1 MPSDIRSFF
10 GGGSAPKPTSG
21 KPPAK
26 PEKKSRGRRVVSD
39 EDEEDEDVVKP
50 KKSVMAK
57 KKIAPPGNEEETT
70 TSSYF
75 ASKPKP
81 KQNTSKSTPIRTR
94 SAPNGTPTNGASPS
108 TNHEGVGDD
117 DIFADNYKSKKADDD
132 YEEGSDDDEVL
143 SPQGRPHARTTQKQ
157 KAEAEAADVEMAD
170 IGATNSNTNTKAKPS
185 ATNKTA
191 HRKRKTPDMDQNDE
205 SFLDDEPKKKSRR
218 TTSNAGPKKAKE
230 KEVPIENKE
239 IQEVLDS
246 IPTVRPPTPPPIN
259 GDKKFKFQ
267 PGGGNAKMAP
277 MAAGSKEIP
286 EGADEC
292 LMGLTFVF
300 TGVLDSIGREEAQNL
315 VKRYGGK
322 VTSAPSKKT
331 SYVVLGSDAGPKKL
345 ETIKRLGIKTINED
359 GLFELIRRLP
369 PHGGGSLAARA
380 KAIAARTG
388 ASVPS
393 PPKLASAKVESRLMV
408 DKYAPDTL
416 NAVCGNK
423 KQVEELQ
430 QWLRN
435 WHKNANAHFKK
446 AGPTG
451 KGIYRAAILHGP
463 PGVGKTTAAHLVAH
477 LEGFDVVETN
487 ASDTRSKKLMENS
500 LRGVLDTTSLLGYFA
515 ADGKKVESG
524 KKKLVFIMDEVDGMS
539 AGDRG
544 GVGALAAVAKK
555 TNVPMIF
562 ICNERRLPKMKPFD
576 FVTADFPFRR
586 PTTDQIRSRISTICY
601 REGIKLPMPILNAI
615 IEGGNA
621 DIRQIINMLST
632 IKIDNK
638 EMDFNDSKAMTKAW
652 EKHVILKPWDIVN
665 KIMRPQ
671 MFAPSSTATLN
682 EKTELYFNDHEF
694 SYLMLQENYLKS
706 TPSLLSNY
714 PNPKERNLKYLEL
727 AEKASESISDG
738 DLVDRMIH
746 GSQQQWSLMP
756 LHAIFS
762 FVKPASYVYGNF
774 NAQVGFASW
783 LGQNSKASKLARFVK
798 EIQGHMRL
806 RTSADRHE
814 IRQQYIPALWEHT
827 AAKLIDGGKQAVSGV
842 IDFMDSYYL
851 TRDDYDAII
860 ELGVGPMDMDA
871 GSGVK
876 KLDSQT
882 KATFTRLYNLQSH
895 PMPFV
900 KASNIL
906 GISSRTGGGKRE
918 KPDLEEAI
926 EDSEVDEALDTTAKE
941 EADEEEDMD
950 LTKDKP
956 FYTTDCIIM
965 KYTLAA
971 ISLVVMVAAETHQ
984 VTVGPGLSYS
994 PDSLTAAKGDVVEF
1008 TFGQGHDVVS
1018 GSFDSPCQND
1028 GKIYSGEPGNG
1039 EVFSL
1044 TINSTDPLWIYCSVP
1059 GHCQGGMAMVINAP
1073 SGKTIDD
1080 YKSAASKTDSSNA
1093 PDSITGGVFGAVS
1106 QSSGSSSSSPGSSST
1121 TAASSG
1127 TATSSSKSSAA
1138 SSTNSGAS
1146 AASSSASSASAA
1158 ATPTSTG
1165 GAGNMVANLGLVGG
1179 AIFGGIA
1186 ILA

>member
-10 GGGSAPKPTSG
+10 GGGVPKSG
-21 KPPAK
+21 PAK
-26 PEKKSRGRRVVSD
+26 ETAKSQKTSRGRRIVSEDD
-39 EDEEDEDVVKP
+39 EQDIEAAKP
-50 KKSVMAK
+50 AIVPGTK
-57 KKIAPPGNEEETT
+57 KKTTRPSQETT
-70 TSSYF
+70 ARSSSLAF
-75 ASKPKP
+75 KPNPKP
-81 KQNTSKSTPIRTR
+81 STSESTPIRTR
-94 SAPNGTPTNGASPS
+94 AALNDNTIDGLSPS
-108 TNHEGVGDD
+108 TGLRSTRKIAGKGH
-117 DIFADNYKSKKADDD
+117 AK
-132 YEEGSDDDEVL
+132 EGSVNR
-143 SPQGRPHARTTQKQ
+143 RPITRTTQRQ
-157 KAEAEAADVEMAD
+157 TDDAEVPDVEMAYSPPN
-170 IGATNSNTNTKAKPS
+170 TKSKVKQSSTNTAPR
-185 ATNKTA
+185 
-191 HRKRKTPDMDQNDE
+191 RKRKSPAVEQDDDSSLN
-205 SFLDDEPKKKSRR
+205 DEPKKKSRK
-218 TTSNAGPKKAKE
+218 TTSNAPPSKTKKKE
-230 KEVPIENKE
+230 APAESKE
-239 IQEVLDS
+239 IQDVFNS
-246 IPTVRPPTPPPIN
+246 IPTVRPPTPPPRD

-267 PGGGNAKMAP
+267 PGGGNANAAP

-315 VKRYGGK
+315 VKRYAGK
-322 VTSAPSKKT
+322 VTSGPSKKT
-331 SYVVLGSDAGPKKL
+331 SYVVLGADAGPKKL
-345 ETIKRLGIKTINED
+345 ETIRKLGIKTINED

-369 PHGGGSLAARA
+369 AYAQ
-380 KAIAARTG
+380 TG
-388 ASVPS
+388 ASVIP
-393 PPKLASAKVESRLMV
+393 PPKPVSTKVESRLLV

-435 WHKNANAHFKK
+435 WHKSAQAHFKK

-451 KGIYRAAILHGP
+451 KGIYRAAIIHGP

-477 LEGFDVVETN
+477 LEGFDVIETN

-500 LRGVLDTTSLLGYFA
+500 LRGVLDATSLLGYFA
-515 ADGKKVESG
+515 ADGQKVETG

-601 REGIKLPMPILNAI
+601 REGIKLPIPILNAI

-621 DIRQIINMLST
+621 DIRQIINMIAT

-706 TPSLLSNY
+706 APSLLNNY
-714 PNPKERNLKYLEL
+714 SNPKERNLKYLEL

-774 NAQVGFASW
+774 NTQVGFASW
-783 LGQNSKASKLARFVK
+783 LGQNSKAGKLGRFVK

-827 AAKLIDGGKQAVSGV
+827 AAKLIEGGKEAVSGV

-851 TRDDYDAII
+851 TKDDYDAIV
-860 ELGVGPMDMDA
+860 ELGVGPMDMESA
-871 GSGVK
+871 NGVK

-900 KASNIL
+900 KASNVL
-906 GISSRTGGGKRE
+906 GMSSRTGGGKRE

-926 EDSEVDEALDTTAKE
+926 EDSEVDEPLEGAPKE
-941 EADEEEDMD
+941 EAEEDDDMD
-950 LTKDKP
+950 LTKDKYIKKP
-956 FYTTDCIIM
+956 
-965 KYTLAA
+965 KAKKA
-971 ISLVVMVAAETHQ
+971 VS
-984 VTVGPGLSYS
+984 GG
-994 PDSLTAAKGDVVEF
+994 AKGKGKKRRD
-1008 TFGQGHDVVS
+1008 DNLAD
-1018 GSFDSPCQND
+1018 DSEGDKPR
-1028 GKIYSGEPGNG
+1028 K
-1039 EVFSL
+1039 
-1044 TINSTDPLWIYCSVP
+1044 
-1059 GHCQGGMAMVINAP
+1059 
-1073 SGKTIDD
+1073 
-1080 YKSAASKTDSSNA
+1080 
-1093 PDSITGGVFGAVS
+1093 
-1106 QSSGSSSSSPGSSST
+1106 
-1121 TAASSG
+1121 
-1127 TATSSSKSSAA
+1127 TATSRSRVK
-1138 SSTNSGAS
+1138 GKEK
-1146 AASSSASSASAA
+1146 
-1158 ATPTSTG
+1158 
-1165 GAGNMVANLGLVGG
+1165 M
-1179 AIFGGIA
+1179 
-1186 ILA
+1186 

>member
-10 GGGSAPKPTSG
+10 GGGVPKSG
-21 KPPAK
+21 PAK
-26 PEKKSRGRRVVSD
+26 EAVKTQKKSRGRKVVSD
-39 EDEEDEDVVKP
+39 DDDEATEVVKP
-50 KKSVMAK
+50 AKAATTK
-57 KKIAPPGNEEETT
+57 KKIEHPAQGESTR
-70 TSSYF
+70 SSQL
-75 ASKPKP
+75 ASKPKS
-81 KQNTSKSTPIRTR
+81 KASTSESTPIRTR
-94 SAPNGTPTNGASPS
+94 PPLNGTAINQPSPS
-108 TNHEGVGDD
+108 TGVPSTGSKGRAKERDVDPVVLDD
-117 DIFADNYKSKKADDD
+117 HADTDAD
-132 YEEGSDDDEVL
+132 
-143 SPQGRPHARTTQKQ
+143 
-157 KAEAEAADVEMAD
+157 DVEM
-170 IGATNSNTNTKAKPS
+170 TNTPSNTKAKQSSRSNIPR
-185 ATNKTA
+185 
-191 HRKRKTPDMDQNDE
+191 RKRKSPEAEQDDD
-205 SFLDDEPKKKSRR
+205 SVLDDEPKKKSRK
-218 TTSNAGPKKAKE
+218 TASNVLPRKTKQ
-230 KEVPIENKE
+230 KEVPVESKE
-239 IQEVLDS
+239 IQDVFNS
-246 IPTVRPPTPPPIN
+246 IPTVRPPTPPPRD

-267 PGGGNAKMAP
+267 PGGGNANAAP

-315 VKRYGGK
+315 VKRYAGK

-331 SYVVLGSDAGPKKL
+331 SYVVLGADAGPKKL
-345 ETIKRLGIKTINED
+345 ETIRKLGIKTINED

-369 PHGGGSLAARA
+369 AYGGSGLAKA
-380 KAIAARTG
+380 KAIAAQTG
-388 ASVPS
+388 APVALS
-393 PPKLASAKVESRLMV
+393 PKSAPTKVESRLLV

-416 NAVCGNK
+416 TAVCGNK

-435 WHKNANAHFKK
+435 WHKSAQAQFKK

-477 LEGFDVVETN
+477 LEGFDVIETN

-500 LRGVLDTTSLLGYFA
+500 LRGVLDATSLLGYFA
-515 ADGKKVESG
+515 ADGRKVETG

-601 REGIKLPMPILNAI
+601 REGIKLPIPILNAI

-621 DIRQIINMLST
+621 DIRQVINMIAA
-632 IKIDNK
+632 IKIDKK

-714 PNPKERNLKYLEL
+714 SNPKERNLKYLEL

-762 FVKPASYVYGNF
+762 FVKPASYVHGNF
-774 NAQVGFASW
+774 NTQVGFASW
-783 LGQNSKASKLARFVK
+783 LGQNSKAGKLGRFVK

-827 AAKLIDGGKQAVSGV
+827 AAKLVEGGKEAVSGV

-851 TRDDYDAII
+851 TKDDYDAIV
-860 ELGVGPMDMDA
+860 ELGVGPMDMESPD
-871 GSGVK
+871 GVK

-882 KATFTRLYNLQSH
+882 KATFTRLYNQQSH

-900 KASNIL
+900 KASNVL
-906 GISSRTGGGKRE
+906 GVSSRTGGGKRE

-926 EDSEVDEALDTTAKE
+926 EDSEVDEQLEGVAKD
-941 EADEEEDMD
+941 EAEEEDDMD
-950 LTKDKP
+950 LTKDKYIKKP
-956 FYTTDCIIM
+956 
-965 KYTLAA
+965 KAKKAA
-971 ISLVVMVAAETHQ
+971 SGGAKGKGKKRGYDDAAE
-984 VTVGPGLSYS
+984 
-994 PDSLTAAKGDVVEF
+994 DSEADK
-1008 TFGQGHDVVS
+1008 
-1018 GSFDSPCQND
+1018 PRKN
-1028 GKIYSGEPGNG
+1028 
-1039 EVFSL
+1039 
-1044 TINSTDPLWIYCSVP
+1044 
-1059 GHCQGGMAMVINAP
+1059 
-1073 SGKTIDD
+1073 
-1080 YKSAASKTDSSNA
+1080 
-1093 PDSITGGVFGAVS
+1093 
-1106 QSSGSSSSSPGSSST
+1106 
-1121 TAASSG
+1121 
-1127 TATSSSKSSAA
+1127 ATSRSKGKGKQKA
-1138 SSTNSGAS
+1138 
-1146 AASSSASSASAA
+1146 
-1158 ATPTSTG
+1158 
-1165 GAGNMVANLGLVGG
+1165 
-1179 AIFGGIA
+1179 
-1186 ILA
+1186 

>member
-10 GGGSAPKPTSG
+10 GGGNTPKSTPAKAPT
-21 KPPAK
+21 K
-26 PEKKSRGRRVVSD
+26 PEKKSRARRVVID
-39 EDEEDEDVVKP
+39 EDEEDEEVVKP
-50 KKSVMAK
+50 KKIATPK
-57 KKIAPPGNEEETT
+57 KKTAPPAKEEETT
-70 TSSYF
+70 SSSYF

-81 KQNTSKSTPIRTR
+81 KPSTSKSTPIRSR
-94 SAPNGTPTNGASPS
+94 PAPNGTPTNGASPS
-108 TNHEGVGDD
+108 TGRRSTRTTTSKSYAEDVDVDVDGVEGIGDD
-117 DIFADNYKSKKADDD
+117 DIFADSYKSRKADDD
-132 YEEGSDDDEVL
+132 YEEGSDEDEL
-143 SPQGRPHARTTQKQ
+143 LRPQGRPNARTTQKQ
-157 KAEAEAADVEMAD
+157 EADTQFADVDMAD
-170 IGATNSNTNTKAKPS
+170 TPAVNSSNTNAKAKPS
-185 ATNKTA
+185 TPTNKTPY
-191 HRKRKTPDMDQNDE
+191 RKRKTPDVDQDDD
-205 SFLDDEPKKKSRR
+205 SFLDDEPKKKSRK
-218 TTSNAGPKKAKE
+218 TTSNAAPKKAKE
-230 KEVPIENKE
+230 KEVPVERKE
-239 IQEVLDS
+239 IQDVLDS
-246 IPTVRPPTPPPIN
+246 IPTVRPPTPPPRD

-267 PGGGNAKMAP
+267 PGGGNANAAP

-286 EGADEC
+286 EGTDEC

-300 TGVLDSIGREEAQNL
+300 TGVLDSIGRDEAQNL

-331 SYVVLGSDAGPKKL
+331 SYVVLGADAGPKKL
-345 ETIKRLGIKTINED
+345 ETIKKLGIKTINED

-369 PHGGGSLAARA
+369 AHGGGSLGAEAAAAKRA
-380 KAIAARTG
+380 KEDEKS
-388 ASVPS
+388 AS
-393 PPKLASAKVESRLMV
+393 
-408 DKYAPDTL
+408 
-416 NAVCGNK
+416 
-423 KQVEELQ
+423 
-430 QWLRN
+430 
-435 WHKNANAHFKK
+435 AHFKK

-515 ADGKKVESG
+515 ADGKKVEAG
-524 KKKLVFIMDEVDGMS
+524 KKNLVFIMDEVDGMS

-601 REGIKLPMPILNAI
+601 REGIKLPIPILNAI

-621 DIRQIINMLST
+621 DIRQIINMIST
-632 IKIDNK
+632 IKIDKK

-714 PNPKERNLKYLEL
+714 SNPKERNFKYLEL

-762 FVKPASYVYGNF
+762 FVKPASHVYGNF

-783 LGQNSKASKLARFVK
+783 LGQNSKAGKLTRFVK

-827 AAKLIDGGKQAVSGV
+827 AAKLIDGGKDAVSGV

-851 TRDDYDAII
+851 TKDDYDSII
-860 ELGVGPMDMDA
+860 ELGVGPMDMEA
-871 GSGVK
+871 GNGVK

-882 KATFTRLYNLQSH
+882 KATFTRLYNQQSH

-900 KASNIL
+900 KASNVL
-906 GISSRTGGGKRE
+906 GVSSSRTGGGKRE

-950 LTKDKP
+950 LTKDKYIKKP
-956 FYTTDCIIM
+956 
-965 KYTLAA
+965 KAKKGA
-971 ISLVVMVAAETHQ
+971 S
-984 VTVGPGLSYS
+984 GG
-994 PDSLTAAKGDVVEF
+994 AKGK
-1008 TFGQGHDVVS
+1008 
-1018 GSFDSPCQND
+1018 
-1028 GKIYSGEPGNG
+1028 GKRREDENVGEEIEG
-1039 EVFSL
+1039 EKRRKTASR
-1044 TINSTDPLWIYCSVP
+1044 
-1059 GHCQGGMAMVINAP
+1059 
-1073 SGKTIDD
+1073 GKM
-1080 YKSAASKTDSSNA
+1080 KGKEKT
-1093 PDSITGGVFGAVS
+1093 
-1106 QSSGSSSSSPGSSST
+1106 
-1121 TAASSG
+1121 
-1127 TATSSSKSSAA
+1127 
-1138 SSTNSGAS
+1138 
-1146 AASSSASSASAA
+1146 
-1158 ATPTSTG
+1158 
-1165 GAGNMVANLGLVGG
+1165 
-1179 AIFGGIA
+1179 
-1186 ILA
+1186 